1 MKMKKQYVA
10 PSIQVLQIVVNNIL
24 SGSGEDNLFPG
35 MDGGNDGLPPDPR
48 YSDYDDYKEESDGAV
63 YSNVNPWGF

>member
-24 SGSGEDNLFPG
+24 SGSGEDI
-35 MDGGNDGLPPDPR
+35 MDPLPPDPR
-48 YSDYDDYKEESDGAV
+48 YSDYDDYEEESDGAV